1 MITTIVLKI
10 LLIIIL
16 VIVILLHFSLTIYV
30 RGGTGGELVIKAKY
44 LGITL
49 YPRPK
54 KKKKRRRKKDA
65 AAEDVGDILDEQ
77 DEAAEAEEAADN
89 GGADHEEVTAQAE
102 VSVSEDKPETTL
114 DVPDEE
120 TAQDKPGEVGE
131 NEKAEERPAK
141 KKRRKKD
148 GEEKEKSKEGKPS
161 SRNASLS
168 RLKKITET
176 EAGRAGLKHI
186 LSELVR
192 LFRQCLPTRFSLTG
206 RFGFSDPALTGQAAG
221 FLITLM
227 MTYPD
232 TVDILP
238 DFEKEILEGE
248 FAAEG
253 SVYGVYALVFLIR
266 VLIHT
271 EARQTILYLLRGKA

>member
-1 MITTIVLKI
+1 MGII
-10 LLIIIL
+10 LLILKSIG
-16 VIVILLHFSLTIYV
+16 VILAVLLLLILFGPIRYQVQASAKDGHFSLRAELSYCYV
-30 RGGTGGELVIKAKY
+30 LLKFCFWTHDEEKGKRWQI
-44 LGITL
+44 LGIF
-49 YPRPK
+49 
-54 KKKKRRRKKDA
+54 RK
-65 AAEDVGDILDEQ
+65 EDGG
-77 DEAAEAEEAADN
+77 AEE
-89 GGADHEEVTAQAE
+89 
-102 VSVSEDKPETTL
+102 K
-114 DVPDEE
+114 
-120 TAQDKPGEVGE
+120 
-131 NEKAEERPAK
+131 EKEK